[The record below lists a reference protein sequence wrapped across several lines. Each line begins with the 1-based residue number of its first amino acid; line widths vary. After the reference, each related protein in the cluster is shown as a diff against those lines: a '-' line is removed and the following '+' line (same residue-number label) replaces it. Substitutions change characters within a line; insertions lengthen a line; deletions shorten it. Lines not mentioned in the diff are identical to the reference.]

1 MKNPTF
7 FLGLGM
13 LGFLAFRPKPEVRAV
28 AHARASEPV
37 ADTDP
42 EPPITPEPDGLVVS
56 NAGLARRLKSRVVRG
71 RSGAV
76 WKICQAIPPTGVTTP
91 GTFVDVA
98 TPAGIVVLRFRQLGR
113 DKRTR
118 KLLVSQPVSKS
129 LVRQAL
135 SDFDIK

>member
-1 MKNPTF
+1 MKNPVLL
-7 FLGLGM
+7 LGLGL
-13 LGFLAFRPKPEVRAV
+13 LGFLAVKSKTPAPALAKAP
-28 AHARASEPV
+28 STEPV
-37 ADTDP
+37 IDTAP

-56 NAGLARRLKSRVVRG
+56 NAGIARRSRSRIVIG
-71 RSGAV
+71 RSGMR
-76 WKICQAIPPTGVTTP
+76 WKMGQATPPMGVTTP

-98 TPAGIVVLRFRQLGR
+98 TPDGVVVLRFQQLGR

-118 KLLVSQPVSKS
+118 KLLVSQPVAKS